1 LSPFY
6 SIVTYDVGHN
16 DFSLILTKRKNM
28 TKEELSVFKAAQAG
42 DKEAFGVIVNRY
54 QSLICA
60 ITYSST
66 GDINLSEDI
75 AQETF
80 LAAWNSLGEL
90 RSPTKLR
97 AWLCAIARNLIK
109 QSFRQRKNDIG
120 KHAISLEANDQTI
133 PAVQKDQKHIIDNE
147 KQEILWQN
155 LEKIPDT
162 YREPMILYYREQQSI
177 KKVSELLDLSEDAV
191 KQRLSRGRKMLK
203 QQVAS
208 FVEDALGNSGPGK
221 TFTLAVLAALPATQ
235 AQAVTMGLAAASY
248 PYAKLTFWACTS
260 LNLCGILVFLIAGG
274 YLTLACFIALSLYM
288 ILRRPGWLV
297 DTKAMTR
304 NTLGCMLVLAICFA
318 FIKPP
323 FYSLFFAMC
332 FIEQLLVLHPG
343 CPEKIRI
350 LCTPVGKSDP
360 LYLWKRWD
368 WNVPPKNWKTTL
380 GLLLF
385 YMLAFIGLGIFV
397 ILKTKPHI
405 AWGYL
410 VLSFLMALSFAVH
423 SFRLIAKILN
433 YSRHKK
439 TV

>member
-1 LSPFY
+1 
-6 SIVTYDVGHN
+6 
-16 DFSLILTKRKNM
+16 M
-28 TKEELSVFKAAQAG
+28 TKEESSVFEAAQAG

-90 RSPTKLR
+90 RNPTKLR
-97 AWLCAIARNLIK
+97 AWLCAIARNLVK
-109 QSFRQRKNDIG
+109 QSFRRRKNDISEY
-120 KHAISLEANDQTI
+120 AMSIEANDQTI
-133 PAVQKDQKHIIDNE
+133 PAVQKDQKHIIDKE

-191 KQRLSRGRKMLK
+191 KQRLFRGRKMLK

-208 FVEDALGNSGPGK
+208 FVEDVLGNTAPGK

-235 AQAVTMGLAAASY
+235 AQALGVGITAASSSY
-248 PYAKLTFWACTS
+248 PSAILAFWSCVG
-260 LNLCGILVFLIAGG
+260 LNLGGMLIFLVSGG
-274 YLTLACFIALSLYM
+274 YLTLAGFIALSLYM
-288 ILRRPGWLV
+288 LLRRPGWLT
-297 DTKAMTR
+297 DTKAYTR
-304 NTLGCMLVLAICFA
+304 YILGCLLVLAICFA
-318 FIKPP
+318 LMEQPY
-323 FYSLFFAMC
+323 YSLLFAML
-332 FIEQLLVLHPG
+332 FIVNLLVLHPG

-350 LCTPVGKSDP
+350 LFTPMSKSDP
-360 LYLWKRWD
+360 LYLWKRWE
-368 WNVPPKNWKTTL
+368 WNVPPKNWKAML
-380 GLLLF
+380 GLWLF
-385 YMLAFIGLGIFV
+385 WMLAFIGAGIVV

-433 YSRHKK
+433 YSRH
-439 TV
+439 VS